1 MKMEDRKMIEMKVS
15 GGWCDVCGDNK
26 EWGFEVWDHGIPYR
40 WYGKAIDYETNV
52 FVCQRFST

>member
-26 EWGFEVWDHGIPYR
+26 EWGFEVWDHEIPCR
-40 WYGKAIDYETNV
+40 WYGKASVDA
-52 FVCQRFST
+52 RP